1 MQEEYTSYSNAL
13 NKTGLSTLFERR
25 TKLCLK
31 FAKSCL
37 KNTEMRKMFPMN
49 PTHYAVK
56 TRFREKFEVTA
67 ARTERLKSSAI
78 PYMQRLLNN
87 EALLEKKKK

>member
-1 MQEEYTSYSNAL
+1 
-13 NKTGLSTLFERR
+13 
-25 TKLCLK
+25 
-31 FAKSCL
+31 
-37 KNTEMRKMFPMN
+37 MRKMFPMN
-49 PTHYAVK
+49 PTHYAVQ

-67 ARTERLKSSAI
+67 ARTGRLKSSAI